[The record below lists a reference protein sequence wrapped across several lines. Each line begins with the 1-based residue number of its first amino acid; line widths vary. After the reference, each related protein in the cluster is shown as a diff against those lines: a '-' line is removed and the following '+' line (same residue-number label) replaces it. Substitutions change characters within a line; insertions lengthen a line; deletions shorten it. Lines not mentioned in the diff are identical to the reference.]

1 MYSSCCMRVSY
12 PLKFSFA
19 KTLIN
24 TAIFEFTVD
33 RASSLMCHQCQ
44 SSKDAIDHDCLTSSP
59 NALKRCPENEEYC
72 VIIEE
77 FTKNSK

>member
-1 MYSSCCMRVSY
+1 MYACFVS
-12 PLKFSFA
+12 LKIFFCE
-19 KTLIN
+19 N
-24 TAIFEFTVD
+24 FHFHEIFEFSVD

>member
-1 MYSSCCMRVSY
+1 
-12 PLKFSFA
+12 
-19 KTLIN
+19 
-24 TAIFEFTVD
+24 
-33 RASSLMCHQCQ
+33 MCHQCQ

-77 FTKNSK
+77 FTKNSKNEYNIPSTFQSINKIL